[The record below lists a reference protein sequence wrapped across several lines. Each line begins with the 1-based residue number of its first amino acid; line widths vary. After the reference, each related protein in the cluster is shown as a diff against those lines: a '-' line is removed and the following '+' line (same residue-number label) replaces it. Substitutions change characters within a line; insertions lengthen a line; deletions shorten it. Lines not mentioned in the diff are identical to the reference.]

1 MEKRAAMAM
10 GLIFLLWMVYFA
22 LYAPKTRPRPTEI
35 TFPEESVEVSGAGQ
49 EKAPR
54 ETPFGDTI
62 REDEGL
68 LSAVTQADS
77 AGMPEAAMLVDTVVV
92 TSDLYQFH
100 FITRGGVLVRAYLKD
115 YPSFGAGDR
124 VDTGETPSVQL
135 IPTRNSQFLASRL
148 FFKNHRYNRMD
159 SVDLASLTFEA
170 STYRLTLDSLREE
183 GSITF
188 TRNLQGGREL
198 KLVYIFRNDSYKI
211 DINLSLPSEL
221 RISEENLLEVT
232 LGPTLVS
239 NEKDPK
245 KDYENYYEI
254 VYGEEGGVK

>member
-245 KDYENYYEI
+245 KDY
-254 VYGEEGGVK
+254 